1 MGPKIISAKDGTTR
15 KPVSSK
21 CDQAHEDCSTC
32 GCDSSAIVPTKRASK
47 RRVGNQIPSDILEN
61 AELNKSISCL
71 PTNYNFEIHKSVWR
85 VKRADAKKVALQF
98 PEGLMLFATTIAD
111 ILQYHTG
118 VETIIMGDVTYGAC
132 CVDDFTARA
141 LGADF
146 MIHYGHS
153 CLVPID
159 TTTIN
164 MLYVFVD
171 IQIDI
176 PHLVDTIKHNLPLG
190 TSIAIVGTIQF
201 ATAIHS
207 SKQALQDSYR
217 ITVPQAKP
225 LSPGE
230 ILGCTSPVLS
240 EGIDCLLYLG
250 DGRFHLE
257 SIMISNPSVPAYRWA
272 CSCIISV
279 PEYISYSCLCLSS

>member
-1 MGPKIISAKDGTTR
+1 MSCTSKVDAGPKIISARDGTTR
-15 KPVSSK
+15 TPKYDK
-21 CDQAHEDCSTC
+21 AHEDCSTC
-32 GCDSSAIVPTKRASK
+32 GCDSSAVVPTKLASK
-47 RRVGNQIPSDILEN
+47 RRVANQIPSDILEN
-61 AELNKSISCL
+61 AELNKSIASL

-85 VKRADAKKVALQF
+85 VKRVDAKKVALQF

-201 ATAIHS
+201 VTAIHS
-207 SKQALQDSYR
+207 GKLALQDSYR
-217 ITVPQAKP
+217 VIVPQSKP

-230 ILGCTSPVLS
+230 ILGCTSPVLN

-272 CSCIISV
+272 YC
-279 PEYISYSCLCLSS
+279 